1 MNASVCRN
9 VRNIVISATT
19 INNNKNKN
27 IAPIYIA
34 YKSGKSCHNYWLY
47 GHHLQQTLI
56 NIHITSIQFTTILF
70 IGMQLSR
77 LFPWWVHNL
86 RYDTAFL
93 PFLTRT
99 LNMIFI
105 VQHLT
110 KLQIFTKIGM
120 HSKNSTKA
128 SFTTYNRRSVAMKP
142 NPYLQYS
149 LVQNKALKS
158 CWSSNLT
165 HRPPHLL
172 MLSNLLILIANLLVH
187 FPCLLPRPM
196 CLSHVL
202 SQRLQKH
209 FHFFRFLP
217 SCWNLPGVWQFLK
230 KAELRLSSTPESF
243 RTVLSLSI
251 LWTAFIGP
259 WRKKLG
265 SLLFFSALRSTTSPI
280 LGDFKTAPL
289 FSSTYA
295 SPLNSLHQS
304 LSRTSSLG
312 TISLSLLNSGSLDF
326 WTRTCRQELST
337 PPHSV
342 CLTPQKDLCPIP

>member
-1 MNASVCRN
+1 MSLCWEIDRNLLLCLSVFR
-9 VRNIVISATT
+9 
-19 INNNKNKN
+19 
-27 IAPIYIA
+27 
-34 YKSGKSCHNYWLY
+34 LY
-47 GHHLQQTLI
+47 GHHLQHTLI
-56 NIHITSIQFTTILF
+56 NVHITSIQFTTILF

-142 NPYLQYS
+142 NPWLQYS

-172 MLSNLLILIANLLVH
+172 MLSNLLILIANIYSFIFHVYFRVRCA
-187 FPCLLPRPM
+187 FPM
-196 CLSHVL
+196 
-202 SQRLQKH
+202 
-209 FHFFRFLP
+209 FFP
-217 SCWNLPGVWQFLK
+217 
-230 KAELRLSSTPESF
+230 
-243 RTVLSLSI
+243 
-251 LWTAFIGP
+251 
-259 WRKKLG
+259 
-265 SLLFFSALRSTTSPI
+265 
-280 LGDFKTAPL
+280 
-289 FSSTYA
+289 
-295 SPLNSLHQS
+295 
-304 LSRTSSLG
+304 
-312 TISLSLLNSGSLDF
+312 
-326 WTRTCRQELST
+326 
-337 PPHSV
+337 SV
-342 CLTPQKDLCPIP
+342 CKSISISSVFYRAVGTFLGYGNF